1 MTPESTD
8 RRRCEILGR
17 IQLATE
23 AQLDWIRTAVQQG
36 RSPEEIGLCLFEQA
50 EAQRELQSALLD
62 YLRYARNA
70 ASSRASGEPSDVRED
85 AA

>member
-1 MTPESTD
+1 MPLDSDCAAED
-8 RRRCEILGR
+8 RIREILGR

-23 AQLDWIRTAVQQG
+23 AQLDWIRTAVAPE
-36 RSPEEIGLCLFEQA
+36 RTPEEVGLCLFEQA

-62 YLRYARNA
+62 YLRLVRG
-70 ASSRASGEPSDVRED
+70 RAEVEVERGPTED